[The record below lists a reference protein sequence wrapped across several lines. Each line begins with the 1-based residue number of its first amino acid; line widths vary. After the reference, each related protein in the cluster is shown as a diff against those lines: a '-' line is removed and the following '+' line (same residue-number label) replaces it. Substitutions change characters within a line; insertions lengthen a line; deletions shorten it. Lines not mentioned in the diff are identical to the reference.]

1 MNRIKTF
8 NDGSYMPVWQEDLR
22 FLQDAS
28 AEVIGALCKALLG
41 RNYGVLFGCGI
52 GVSGS
57 ITSIKEGY
65 VYVDG
70 EVVHVPAQSIAGSHD
85 DPILEKTEK
94 FDSAG
99 DKIFKVAGNA
109 ETRQT
114 YYTPYMK
121 LVSGISGNF
130 GATNIILNDENKKT
144 LLQRM
149 HDIFGAMPYEIVEE
163 SATGISG
170 TYSIKYAKIGKQVF
184 ILSLSGSTGG
194 TDPGSGEQQGNYTIY
209 TLPEDFRPAV
219 ETFFAYKVNK
229 LNDNSAVRIGSVGVN
244 GNIQI
249 NRYVPIIAAAFNFL
263 T

>member
-28 AEVIGALCKALLG
+28 AEVIGALCRALLG
-41 RNYGVLFGCGI
+41 RNYGVLFGCGVGI
-52 GVSGS
+52 SAS
-57 ITSIKEGY
+57 ITNVKEGY

-70 EVVHVPAQSIAGSHD
+70 EVVHVPAQSIAGSHA

-94 FDSAG
+94 FDSEG

-149 HDIFGAMPYEIVEE
+149 HDIFGAMPYEIIEK
-163 SATGISG
+163 SG
-170 TYSIKYAKIGKQVF
+170 TSANGGSYNIKYARIGRQVF
-184 ILSLSGSTGG
+184 ILQMSGGVGGSGSGAPSGTATG
-194 TDPGSGEQQGNYTIY
+194 TLY
-209 TLPEDFRPAV
+209 TLPEDFQPV
-219 ETFFAYKVNK
+219 CETFFAYKITSSG
-229 LNDNSAVRIGSVGVN
+229 DVRIGSVQTDGKILIES
-244 GNIQI
+244 G
-249 NRYVPIIAAAFNFL
+249 VPIIAAAFNFL